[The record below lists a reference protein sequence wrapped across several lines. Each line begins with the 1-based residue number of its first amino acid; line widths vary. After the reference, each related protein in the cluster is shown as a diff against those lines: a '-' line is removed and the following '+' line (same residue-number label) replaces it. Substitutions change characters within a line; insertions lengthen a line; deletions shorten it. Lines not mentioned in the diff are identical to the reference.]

1 MSAAAHDTTLRA
13 DREEI
18 EETLHRYASTI
29 DAGDLGRL
37 RTLLTDDARARYGAR
52 DWLEG
57 ADAVVEF
64 IRDKGA
70 DIGWQHHLLSI
81 YHVEIDGDLAT
92 ALTYHTSYQISRAR
106 PDEAAMI
113 VARYHDRLERVNGA
127 WLIKEKLME
136 IGWRE
141 TRPGTSFL

>member
-1 MSAAAHDTTLRA
+1 MTMSTNELVQRT
-13 DREEI
+13 DREQI
-18 EETLHRYASTI
+18 EETLYRYASTI

-37 RTLLTDDARARYGAR
+37 RSLLTDDARARYGAR
-52 DWLEG
+52 GWIEG

-70 DIGWQHHLLSI
+70 GIGWQHHLLSI
-81 YHVEIDGDLAT
+81 YHVEVDGEVAS
-92 ALTYHTSYQISRAR
+92 ALTYHTSYQIARAR

-113 VARYHDRLERVNGA
+113 VARYHDRLVRVDGV
-127 WLIKEKLME
+127 WLIKEKRME

-141 TRPGTSFL
+141 TRAGTSFL